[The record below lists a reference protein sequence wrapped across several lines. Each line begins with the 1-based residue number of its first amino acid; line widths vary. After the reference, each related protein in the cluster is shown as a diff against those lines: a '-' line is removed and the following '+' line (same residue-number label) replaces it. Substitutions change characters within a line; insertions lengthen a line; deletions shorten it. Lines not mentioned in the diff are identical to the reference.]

1 MMKRKFT
8 VGFITL
14 IIAVICGS
22 ITGMVL
28 SLISDLPQ
36 IRSLETFTPS
46 AITRIYSSDNVLLA
60 ELYKKKREPVPLKK
74 IPDYLKKALIITEDR
89 QFYSHCG
96 IDIKGIARAVI
107 TDIMAGKFVQGAST
121 ITQQLSKTLFLTP
134 DKTLKRKLKEAFL
147 ALQLERRY
155 TKDEIL
161 ELYLNQI
168 YLGSGAY
175 GVASAAKIFFDK
187 PVTELQL
194 SECAMIAAMPKAP
207 SRFSPLVNQKLAVKR
222 RNIVLSQMAN
232 AGIINSDKYRTAINT
247 PFIPIKNKTRHKAP
261 YFVDYVKNILENQ
274 IGAARLYNGGL
285 TILTTLSSR
294 MQEISDRSIAHGISD
309 LKARREK
316 KHIPLPDPQG
326 ALIAID
332 VKTGGIL
339 AMIGGTDY
347 GKSHFNRA
355 TTALRQ
361 PGSAFKPIV
370 YAHAIEQGFNQ
381 AMRILDAPIAF
392 QGASKKKEWRPKNF
406 SKTYLG
412 EMTLRY
418 ALTHS
423 KNIPAVRLIEK
434 LGTSSVIDFAQKSG
448 IQSRLAPNLSLAL
461 GTSELHLMELTA
473 SYAIFANKGT
483 YIRPHGI
490 LEIRDAGQRVIWK
503 PSIEKRTAISRDSA
517 AIITNMLE
525 GVILEG
531 TAKKAKIIHRPIAG
545 KTGTTNKYKD
555 ALFVGFSPSIA
566 CGVWV
571 GCDDFSTLGPYET
584 GARAALPIWIEFM
597 DNALT
602 YRDYDY
608 FDIPDNVVKVRIDPI
623 TGKPV
628 SDGADGVD
636 ALFRKGNAPK

>member
-1 MMKRKFT
+1 MTKRNFAF
-8 VGFITL
+8 GFIAL
-14 IIAVICGS
+14 VIAVICGS
-22 ITGMVL
+22 IAGMIL
-28 SLISDLPQ
+28 SLIRDLPQ

-60 ELYKKKREPVPLKK
+60 ELYKEKRDPVPLKK
-74 IPDYLKKALIITEDR
+74 IPTYLKKALIITEDR

-96 IDIKGIARAVI
+96 IDVKGIARAIV
-107 TDIMAGKFVQGAST
+107 TDIIAGKFVQGAST

-175 GVASAAKIFFDK
+175 GVASAAKIFFGK
-187 PVTELQL
+187 PVTKLKL
-194 SECAMIAAMPKAP
+194 AECAMIAAMPKAP
-207 SRFSPLVNQKLAVKR
+207 SRFSPLVNPELAVKR
-222 RNIVLSQMAN
+222 RNIVLTQMAN
-232 AGIINSDKYRTAINT
+232 GGIINADKYRAALNT
-247 PFIPIKNKTRHKAP
+247 PFIPIKNKSKNKAP

-274 IGAARLYNGGL
+274 IGTARLYSGGL
-285 TILTTLSSR
+285 TVVTTLSSR
-294 MQEISDRSIAHGISD
+294 MQEISDRSIAHGIAD

-316 KHIPLPDPQG
+316 NHILMPEPQG

-332 VKTGGIL
+332 VKTGGII
-339 AMIGGTDY
+339 AMSGGTDY
-347 GKSHFNRA
+347 QKSHFNRA

-392 QGASKKKEWRPKNF
+392 QGASKKKEWSPKNF
-406 SKTYLG
+406 SKTYQG

-434 LGTSSVIDFAQKSG
+434 LGTSGVIDFARNSG

-461 GTSELHLMELTA
+461 GTSELRLMELTA
-473 SYAIFANKGT
+473 SYAIFANKGI

-490 LEIRDAGQRVIWK
+490 LQIRDADQRVIWK
-503 PSIEKRTAISRDSA
+503 PSIEKRAAISRDSA
-517 AIITNMLE
+517 AIVTNMLE

-545 KTGTTNKYKD
+545 KTGTTNMYKD
-555 ALFVGFSPSIA
+555 ALFVGFSPSVA
-566 CGVWV
+566 CGVWI
-571 GCDDFSTLGPYET
+571 GCDNFSTLGPLET
-584 GARAALPIWIEFM
+584 GARAALPIWIAFM
-597 DNALT
+597 DNALSR
-602 YRDYDY
+602 YDYEY
-608 FDIPDNVVKVRIDPI
+608 FDIPDNVVKVRINPI
-623 TGKPV
+623 TGKAV
-628 SDGADGVD
+628 VDNGGGVD
-636 ALFRKGNAPK
+636 ALFLKKNAP

>member
-1 MMKRKFT
+1 MTKNTYVF
-8 VGFITL
+8 GCIAL
-14 IIAVICGS
+14 IFAVICGS
-22 ITGMVL
+22 IAGMVL
-28 SLISDLPQ
+28 SLIRDLPQ

-60 ELYKKKREPVPLKK
+60 ELYKEKRDPVPLRQ

-121 ITQQLSKTLFLTP
+121 ISQQLSKTLFLTP

-175 GVASAAKIFFDK
+175 GVASAAKIFFGK
-187 PVTELQL
+187 PVTDLQL

-207 SRFSPLVNQKLAVKR
+207 SRFSPLVNPELALKR
-222 RNIVLSQMAN
+222 RNIVLKQMVN
-232 AGIINSDKYRTAINT
+232 AGIINSGKYRAAVAV
-247 PFIPIKNKTRHKAP
+247 PFIPAENKTKNKAP
-261 YFVDYVKNILENQ
+261 YFVDYIKNILENQ
-274 IGAARLYNGGL
+274 FGAARLYRGGL
-285 TILTTLSSR
+285 TILTTLSAR
-294 MQEISDRSIAHGISD
+294 MQEISDRSIAHGISA
-309 LKARREK
+309 LKARRAK
-316 KHIPLPDPQG
+316 NNILAPDPQG

-332 VKTGGIL
+332 VKTGGII
-339 AMIGGTDY
+339 AMSGGTDY

-370 YAHAIEQGFNQ
+370 YAHAVEQGFNQ

-392 QGASKKKEWRPKNF
+392 QGASKKKEWRPENF
-406 SKTYLG
+406 SKTYQG
-412 EMTLRY
+412 EITLRH

-434 LGTSSVIDFAQKSG
+434 LGTSSVIDFARKLG
-448 IQSRLAPNLSLAL
+448 IQSRLAPDLSLAL
-461 GTSELHLMELTA
+461 GTSELRLMELTA
-473 SYAIFANKGT
+473 SYAIFANKGI

-490 LEIRDAGQRVIWK
+490 VQIRDADQRIIWQ
-503 PSIEKRTAISRDSA
+503 PSIEKRPAISRDSA
-517 AIITNMLE
+517 AIITNILE

-531 TAKKAKIIHRPIAG
+531 TAKKAKMIHRPVAG
-545 KTGTTNKYKD
+545 KTGTTNMYKD
-555 ALFVGFSPSIA
+555 ALFVGFSPSVA
-566 CGVWV
+566 CGVWA
-571 GCDDFSTLGPYET
+571 GCDDFSTLGPLET
-584 GARAALPIWIEFM
+584 GARTALPVWIEFM
-597 DNALT
+597 DNALSRT
-602 YRDYDY
+602 DYEY
-608 FDIPDNVVKVRIDPI
+608 FDIPDNVVKVRINPK

-628 SDGADGVD
+628 SDGGGVD
-636 ALFRKGNAPK
+636 ALFRKNNAPK